1 MNIKSFDDLDITDPI
16 MFGLVFSNKH
26 IAKPFIEHLL
36 GIKIDHLETPIP
48 EAVLSYD
55 AEHKGVRY
63 DVYARETNEQGETI
77 RSFDL
82 EMQMV
87 DTKEL
92 PQRARYYQSVGD
104 GVALS
109 KGGYYTDL
117 KEQYII
123 FLCPMDIFKRGL
135 PVYHFENRARED
147 SSITLNDHTFKNF
160 YNFNKYED
168 FTNPVVKAYMK
179 YFATRNADSRETETI
194 NDQVSFYKADT
205 LIRNKYMTYEFD
217 LHESKEEGRAEGRVE
232 GKAEGIAEA
241 NAKAL
246 AEKKAMAKGLRED
259 GVPVEII
266 SKRTGFTVEEI
277 QAL

>member
-36 GIKIDHLETPIP
+36 GIEIDHLETPIP

-63 DVYARETNEQGETI
+63 DVFARETNETGETI

-104 GVALS
+104 GVSLFTISKTGLERTQTSLWETEPSKIFIYLVNTRNSRIRLS
-109 KGGYYTDL
+109 KLT
-117 KEQYII
+117 
-123 FLCPMDIFKRGL
+123 
-135 PVYHFENRARED
+135 
-147 SSITLNDHTFKNF
+147 
-160 YNFNKYED
+160 
-168 FTNPVVKAYMK
+168 
-179 YFATRNADSRETETI
+179 
-194 NDQVSFYKADT
+194 
-205 LIRNKYMTYEFD
+205 
-217 LHESKEEGRAEGRVE
+217 
-232 GKAEGIAEA
+232 
-241 NAKAL
+241 
-246 AEKKAMAKGLRED
+246 
-259 GVPVEII
+259 
-266 SKRTGFTVEEI
+266 
-277 QAL
+277 

>member
-1 MNIKSFDDLDITDPI
+1 
-16 MFGLVFSNKH
+16 
-26 IAKPFIEHLL
+26 
-36 GIKIDHLETPIP
+36 
-48 EAVLSYD
+48 
-55 AEHKGVRY
+55 
-63 DVYARETNEQGETI
+63 
-77 RSFDL
+77 
-82 EMQMV
+82 MV

-92 PQRARYYQSVGD
+92 PQRARYYQSVDD

-109 KGGYYTDL
+109 KGGFYTNL
-117 KEQYII
+117 KDQYII
-123 FLCPMDIFKRGL
+123 FLSPKDIFNHGF

-147 SSITLNDHTFKNF
+147 SNITLGDRTFKNF
-160 YNFNKYED
+160 YIFNKYEE
-168 FTNPVVKAYMK
+168 FENPVVKAYMK

-194 NDQVSFYKADT
+194 DDQVSYYKADT

-217 LHESKEEGRAEGRVE
+217 LHESKEEGRAEGR
-232 GKAEGIAEA
+232 AEA

>member
-26 IAKPFIEHLL
+26 IAQPFIEHLL
-36 GIKIDHLETPIP
+36 DIKIDHLETPVP

-63 DVYARETNEQGETI
+63 DVFARETNENGETI

-109 KGGYYTDL
+109 KGGYYTSL

-123 FLCPMDIFKRGL
+123 FLCPMDIFGHGY
-135 PVYHFENRARED
+135 PIYHFENRARED
-147 SSITLNDHTFKNF
+147 TNITLNDRTYKNF
-160 YNFNKYED
+160 YIFRKYEE

-217 LHESKEEGRAEGRVE
+217 LHESKEEGRAEGRAE
-232 GKAEGIAEA
+232 GKTEGKLEMVDALL
-241 NAKAL
+241 AKTKL
-246 AEKKAMAKGLRED
+246 TD
-259 GVPVEII
+259 
-266 SKRTGFTVEEI
+266 EEI
-277 QAL
+277 SVVSGIPLDEIQRRRAQR